1 MGRKFRGILAGALG
15 VSMLF
20 SSLGVVTAQ
29 NSKDYEGHWA
39 QKAIDSWLDSGKLKG
54 FEDGSVKPNQTI
66 TRAEFMTL
74 VNRAFNYTKLAK
86 ISYDDVPSTNWAYNE
101 IARAVEAG
109 YIQGFNNEM
118 RPNAPINRQEAAVI
132 ISRLLKLEGGSV
144 DELKV
149 FSDAGQIAAWSKE
162 SVASAVKAGV
172 LKGYPNGTFAPG
184 QALTRAESLTLIDSA
199 EALTHIVLPTASPVT
214 TSLPSVAPT
223 ATATAASAGGGS
235 GGGGGGGAGGAGGAG
250 GGQSEAT
257 STPTATPT
265 PTASPTSTP
274 EPTMPIKELPALD
287 IHITS
292 TPNESVT
299 NSVYLK
305 VDFSKVFDTIVNQ
318 NDQITYYITSEPIN
332 DRDLRWGLTNLNSY
346 ITMSGYTAR
355 LMPEITVSSSYI
367 DGGGDGEKYVS
378 VVVRNHKEEI
388 TGYYT
393 QKMNLKFSQTE
404 QASDM
409 VKLESGVTIT
419 QEKFIYDGWINPGE
433 YYSDIIDVT
442 NAFAQLNG
450 NAVSYTIYPKY
461 YKDLDQ
467 NPQLNDSISASR
479 TLYKSNR
486 IRVVETTYSSGGAT
500 SPGYIPIVYESYY
513 NYKTYNEAEYMIVFY
528 DTNLKAIAY
537 YKGKVQL
544 SDELAVEAAEKRIDD
559 IPISLGLKEED
570 TINRASR
577 AYEALN
583 ESLRGRISEQRK
595 VKLMNAQETLEIL
608 KKSGPLQN
616 LALVSS
622 YIGIREFHL
631 NGTLVNAYTI
641 DFPDTLRREIGS
653 FSYYITKNPIT
664 GNDLEAPSIYGK
676 YAFSEINKILLPIRD
691 KIGDY
696 NVTIVYYDKA
706 DKPLRYTTKQ
716 MNFSALSPAWDNSA
730 VQVLD
735 GVTMERH
742 YGNGGRVDF
751 IDVQNYVRAHREA
764 VYFTVTSR
772 SMLEKEQ
779 AFTVEN
785 VVKNL
790 NQVYQGMAVFNSSD
804 PALNGQTE
812 EYIVIFYD
820 KDYKAISYY
829 TGVLKD

>member
-1 MGRKFRGILAGALG
+1 MFG
-15 VSMLF
+15 
-20 SSLGVVTAQ
+20 
-29 NSKDYEGHWA
+29 
-39 QKAIDSWLDSGKLKG
+39 
-54 FEDGSVKPNQTI
+54 
-66 TRAEFMTL
+66 
-74 VNRAFNYTKLAK
+74 
-86 ISYDDVPSTNWAYNE
+86 
-101 IARAVEAG
+101 
-109 YIQGFNNEM
+109 
-118 RPNAPINRQEAAVI
+118 
-132 ISRLLKLEGGSV
+132 
-144 DELKV
+144 
-149 FSDAGQIAAWSKE
+149 DAGQIAAWSKE

-199 EALTHIVLPTASPVT
+199 EALTHIVLPTTSPVT

-235 GGGGGGGAGGAGGAG
+235 GGGGAG

-265 PTASPTSTP
+265 PTPTASPTSTL

-305 VDFSKVFDTIVNQ
+305 VDFSKVFGTTVNL

-346 ITMSGYTAR
+346 ITMSGFTANM
-355 LMPEITVSSSYI
+355 LPAITVSSSYI
-367 DGGGDGEKYVS
+367 DGGRDGEKYVS

-393 QKMNLKFSQTE
+393 QKMNLQFSQTE

-461 YKDLDQ
+461 YMDLDQ
-467 NPQLNDSISASR
+467 NPTLNDSISASR

-486 IRVVETTYSSGGAT
+486 IRVVETTYTSSGAT
-500 SPGYIPIVYESYY
+500 SPGYIPIAYESYY

-537 YKGKVQL
+537 YEGKIQL

-559 IPISLGLKEED
+559 IPFSLELKDED
-570 TINRASR
+570 TINRATR
-577 AYEALN
+577 AYGILNEAL
-583 ESLRGRISEQRK
+583 RDRISEQRK
-595 VKLMNAQETLEIL
+595 EKLMNAQIKLENF

-616 LALVSS
+616 IPLVSS
-622 YIGIREFHL
+622 YIGIGSAKF
-631 NGTLVNAYTI
+631 NGTLVNAYSI
-641 DFPDTLRREIGS
+641 EFPDSLRRGIGS
-653 FSYYITKNPIT
+653 FSFYITKNPIT
-664 GNDLEAPSIYGK
+664 EVDLKTPSIYGK
-676 YAFSEINKILLPIRD
+676 HPFSEINTTVLPIRD
-691 KIGDY
+691 KVGIY
-696 NVTIVYYDKA
+696 NVTLVYYDTA
-706 DKPLRYTTKQ
+706 GQPLRYTTRLMK
-716 MNFSALSPAWDNSA
+716 FSNQSPIWDGSE
-730 VQVLD
+730 VQISE

-742 YGNGGRVDF
+742 YGNGARVDS
-751 IDVQNYVRAHREA
+751 INVRDYLRANPKA
-764 VYFTVTSR
+764 IYFTVTPR
-772 SMLEKEQ
+772 SKLEAGQIFTFENTAKHVNEIYQ
-779 AFTVEN
+779 AGSSSYV
-785 VVKNL
+785 
-790 NQVYQGMAVFNSSD
+790 MFNSLN